1 MESKRFNIGNV
12 PIGGGAPVTIQSMTN
27 TDTRDAASTVAQILE
42 LEATGCEIVRFS
54 VYDEDCAKA
63 IPYIRE
69 HTHIP
74 LVADIHFDHRLA
86 VAAIENGIDKVRI
99 NPGNI
104 GSEAKVR
111 ELVAAAK
118 DRHIPIRIGVNG
130 GSLEKD
136 LLRKYGVT
144 AEAMVE
150 SALSH
155 AAILERCGF
164 EDIVLSLK
172 ASTVKKTIEACR
184 IARERTPYPLHLG
197 ITEAGS
203 GEAALVKSAVGIGA
217 MLLEGVGDTIRVSL
231 TGSPVNEVHAAKHI
245 LRAVGL
251 RTEGVDVV
259 SCPTCGR
266 TRVDLASIV
275 EKVKSSLPETKK
287 SLRIAVMGCAVNGP
301 GEAREADLG
310 IAFGSVN
317 AVVFK
322 KGELCY
328 SDKLPGVIDR
338 FIEDVRKELE

>member
-1 MESKRFNIGNV
+1 M
-12 PIGGGAPVTIQSMTN
+12 GGGAPVTIQSMTN
-27 TDTRDAASTVAQILE
+27 TPTANAEATAAQILE
-42 LEATGCEIVRFS
+42 LEAAGCEIVRFS

-86 VAAIENGIDKVRI
+86 ISAIENGIDKVRI

-104 GSEAKVR
+104 GSEQKVR

-118 DRHIPIRIGVNG
+118 ERNIPIRIGVNG

-136 LLRKYGVT
+136 LLEKYGVT

-150 SALSH
+150 SALRH
-155 AAILERCGF
+155 VAILERSGF
-164 EDIVLSLK
+164 DDIVLSLK
-172 ASTVKKTIEACR
+172 ASTVKKTVEAYR
-184 IARERTPYPLHLG
+184 MARERTPYPLHLG
-197 ITEAGS
+197 ITEAGQ
-203 GEAALVKSAVGIGA
+203 GEAALVKSSVGIGA
-217 MLLEGVGDTIRVSL
+217 MLLEGIGDTIRVSL
-231 TGSPVNEVHAAKHI
+231 TGSPVNEVYAAKHI
-245 LRAVGL
+245 LKAVGL
-251 RTEGVDVV
+251 RSEGVEVV

-266 TRVDLASIV
+266 TRVDLDSIV
-275 EKVKSSLPETKK
+275 KRVTDSLPETKK
-287 SLRIAVMGCAVNGP
+287 ALRIAVMGCAVNGP
-301 GEAREADLG
+301 GEAREADMG
-310 IAFGSVN
+310 IAFGSIN

-328 SDKLPGVIDR
+328 SDKLPEVIDR